1 MRRLSMILAA
11 ATLALGLFHGSS
23 ANAQEFRYRQDRMCA
38 MLKAKFDTI
47 LPKVMRENHIDMW
60 IIAVREGAV
69 DQNTAMFPPAYT
81 PLYGYYVFTDRGG
94 GRIERVTIRNMGEE
108 LEHCGA
114 FDKVAVRQD
123 IRTFVA
129 ERNPKAI
136 GIDIAT
142 ELGTADG
149 LSHSMYEKLVKDL
162 GEPYASRLVSAEKL
176 VSEYRSL
183 QTPEEIEAYT
193 KAGEYSREI
202 AEEAFSNKVITPGK
216 TTLRQ
221 VSDWMADQL
230 LKRGLGD
237 SFDIPNVSL
246 QRKGVQAH
254 ADSDETVIE
263 PGDLINV
270 DWGVGYLNKWTDM
283 KRTAYILKPGETAV
297 PRGIQHA
304 FDLAVA
310 VRETL
315 AKTIKPGVTGGEMLV
330 KVNEVVGAMPGYK
343 TLSLD
348 NPAAGMPG
356 PGDSSTTVLIGCHST
371 GDLGHGSGASVIS
384 WPLRKTYTL
393 RPTQSLVSE
402 FFTSTPVPEWGG
414 QRISMALEDDTI
426 LTEDGVRFVYP
437 PISHILLVH

>member
-1 MRRLSMILAA
+1 MRRLSMVLVAA
-11 ATLALGLFHGSS
+11 SLALGLFCGSP
-23 ANAQEFRYRQDRMCA
+23 ANAQEFRYRQDHMCA

-47 LPKVMRENHIDMW
+47 LPAVMRENHIDMW

-94 GRIERVTIRNMGEE
+94 GRIERITLRNQGEE

-114 FDKVAVRQD
+114 FDKVGVRQD
-123 IRTFVA
+123 IHSFVA

-136 GIDIAT
+136 AIDTAT

-193 KAGEYSREI
+193 KAGEYSRDI

-246 QRKGVQAH
+246 QRQGMQSH
-254 ADSDETVIE
+254 ADSDDTVIE

-304 FDLAVA
+304 FELAVA

-315 AKTIKPGVTGGEMLV
+315 AKTIKPGVTGGEMLI

-348 NPAAGMPG
+348 NPAAGKPG

-384 WPLRKTYTL
+384 WPLRKTYLL
-393 RPTQSLVSE
+393 RPTQSLVNE

-426 LTEDGVRFVYP
+426 LTDDGVRFIYP
-437 PISHILLVH
+437 PISQILLVH

>member
-1 MRRLSMILAA
+1 MRRLSTVLTAA
-11 ATLALGLFHGSS
+11 SLVLSLFCGSP

-94 GRIERVTIRNMGEE
+94 GRIERVTIRNLGEE

-123 IRTFVA
+123 IHSFVA
-129 ERNPKAI
+129 ERDPKAI
-136 GIDIAT
+136 AIDTAT

-149 LSHSMYEKLVKDL
+149 LSHSMYEKLVSDL
-162 GEPYASRLVSAEKL
+162 GPPYASRLVSAEKL

-237 SFDIPNVSL
+237 SFDIPNVGL
-246 QRKGVQAH
+246 QRQGMKSH
-254 ADSDETVIE
+254 ADSDDTVIE

-304 FDLAVA
+304 FELAVA

-330 KVNEVVGAMPGYK
+330 KVNEVVGAMRGYK

-356 PGDSSTTVLIGCHST
+356 PGDPSTTVLIGCHST

-384 WPLRKTYTL
+384 WPLRKTYLL
-393 RPTQSLVSE
+393 RPTQALVSE
-402 FFTSTPVPEWGG
+402 FFTSTAVPEWGG

-426 LTEDGVRFVYP
+426 LTDDGVRFIYP

>member
-1 MRRLSMILAA
+1 MRRLSIVLAA
-11 ATLALGLFHGSS
+11 ASLALGLFHGSS
-23 ANAQEFRYRQDRMCA
+23 ADAQEFRYRQDRMCA
-38 MLKAKFDTI
+38 ILKAKFDTI

-81 PLYGYYVFTDRGG
+81 GGYGYYVFTDRGG
-94 GRIERVTIRNMGEE
+94 GRIERIAIKSLGEE

-123 IRTFVA
+123 IRSFVA
-129 ERNPKAI
+129 ERNPKTIAI
-136 GIDIAT
+136 DMAT
-142 ELGTADG
+142 EIGTADG
-149 LSHSMYEKLVKDL
+149 LSQSMYEKLVKDL
-162 GEPYASRLVSAEKL
+162 GQTYASRLVSAEKL

-193 KAGEYSREI
+193 QAGEYSRDL
-202 AEEAFSNKVITPGK
+202 ADEALSNKVITPGK

-221 VSDWMADQL
+221 VADWMGDQL
-230 LKRGLGD
+230 LKRGLDNAFGP
-237 SFDIPNVSL
+237 IATL
-246 QRKGVQAH
+246 QRPGMKSGAN
-254 ADSDETVIE
+254 SDDTVIE
-263 PGDLINV
+263 PGDLIIV
-270 DWGVGYLNKWTDM
+270 EWDVGYLNKFTDV

-297 PRGIQHA
+297 PPGIQHA
-304 FDLAVA
+304 FDQAVA

-348 NPAAGMPG
+348 NPVAGMPG

-371 GDLGHGSGASVIS
+371 GDLGHGSGASIIS

-393 RPTQSLVSE
+393 RPTQALVIE
-402 FFTSTPVPEWGG
+402 FFATTPVPEWGG
-414 QRISMALEDDTI
+414 QRISIALEDDAI
-426 LTEDGVRFVYP
+426 LTDDGVRFVYP

>member
-1 MRRLSMILAA
+1 MKRLSTVLVAASLAV
-11 ATLALGLFHGSS
+11 GLFCGSP
-23 ANAQEFRYRQDRMCA
+23 ANAQEYRYRQDRMCA

-47 LPKVMRENHIDMW
+47 LPEVMRENHVDMW

-94 GRIERVTIRNMGEE
+94 GRIERVTFRNEGEE

-114 FDKVAVRQD
+114 FDKVGVEQN
-123 IRTFVA
+123 IRSFVA

-136 GIDIAT
+136 AIDTAT

-149 LSHSMYEKLVKDL
+149 LSHSMYGKLVKDL

-183 QTPEEIEAYT
+183 QTPEEIDAYT
-193 KAGEYSREI
+193 KAGEYSRDI

-216 TTLRQ
+216 TTLRE

-246 QRKGVQAH
+246 QRQGMKSHVH
-254 ADSDETVIE
+254 SDGTVIE
-263 PGDLINV
+263 PGDLMNV

-304 FDLAVA
+304 FELAVA
-310 VRETL
+310 VRETI
-315 AKTIKPGVTGGEMLV
+315 AKTIKPGVTGEEMLI
-330 KVNEVVGAMPGYK
+330 KVNEAVGAMPGYK
-343 TLSLD
+343 PLPLD
-348 NPAAGMPG
+348 NPPAGRPG
-356 PGDSSTTVLIGCHST
+356 PGDSTTTVLIGCHST
-371 GDLGHGSGASVIS
+371 GDLGHGSGASVIT
-384 WPLRKTYTL
+384 WPLRKTYLL
-393 RPTQSLVSE
+393 RPTQALVSE
-402 FFTSTPVPEWGG
+402 FFTNTPVPEWGG
-414 QRISMALEDDTI
+414 QRIYMALEDDTI
-426 LTEDGVRFVYP
+426 LTEDGVRFIYP

>member
-1 MRRLSMILAA
+1 MRRLSIVLAA
-11 ATLALGLFHGSS
+11 TSLALGLFCGPC
-23 ANAQEFRYRQDRMCA
+23 AYAQEFRYRQDRMCA
-38 MLKAKFDTI
+38 MLKAKFDSI
-47 LPKVMRENHIDMW
+47 LPGVMRENHIDMW

-81 PLYGYYVFTDRGG
+81 GGYGYYVFTDRGG
-94 GRIERVTIRNMGEE
+94 GRIERVAIKTVGEE

-123 IRTFVA
+123 IRSFVA
-129 ERNPKAI
+129 ERNPQAI
-136 GIDIAT
+136 GIDTAT
-142 ELGTADG
+142 EIGAADG
-149 LSHSMYEKLVKDL
+149 LSHSMYEKLVQDL
-162 GEPYASRLVSAEKL
+162 GQPYAARLVSAEKL

-193 KAGEYSREI
+193 KAGEYSRDI

-246 QRKGVQAH
+246 QRKGMDAH
-254 ADSDETVIE
+254 ADSDDTVIE
-263 PGDLINV
+263 PGDLLNV

-283 KRTAYILKPGETAV
+283 KRTAYVLKPGETAL

-304 FDLAVA
+304 FEQAVA
-310 VRETL
+310 VREAL
-315 AKTIKPGVTGGEMLV
+315 VKTIKPGVTGADMLV
-330 KVNEVVGAMPGYK
+330 KVNQVVGAMPGYK

-356 PGDSSTTVLIGCHST
+356 PGDPATTALIGCHST
-371 GDLGHGSGASVIS
+371 GDLGHGSGASIIS
-384 WPLRKTYTL
+384 WVLRKSYIL
-393 RPTQSLVSE
+393 RPTQALVIE
-402 FFTSTPVPEWGG
+402 FFTSTPDPDWGG
-414 QRISMALEDDTI
+414 DRVRMALEDDAI
-426 LTEDGVRFVYP
+426 LTNDGVRFVYP

>member
-1 MRRLSMILAA
+1 MRRLSMVLVAA
-11 ATLALGLFHGSS
+11 SLALGLFCGSP

-94 GRIERVTIRNMGEE
+94 GRIERVTLRNQGEE

-123 IRTFVA
+123 IRSFVA

-136 GIDIAT
+136 AIDTAT

-149 LSHSMYEKLVKDL
+149 LSHSMYEKLVKDV

-183 QTPEEIEAYT
+183 QTPEEIDAYT
-193 KAGEYSREI
+193 KAGEYSRDI

-246 QRKGVQAH
+246 QREGMKSH
-254 ADSDETVIE
+254 ADSDDTVIE

-304 FDLAVA
+304 FELAVA

-315 AKTIKPGVTGGEMLV
+315 AKTIKPGVTGGEMLI

-384 WPLRKTYTL
+384 WPLRKTYLL
-393 RPTQSLVSE
+393 RPTQALVSE

-426 LTEDGVRFVYP
+426 LTDDGVRFIYP